1 LALNLHLSAVEIDE
15 TQPYDPSQSGAAE
28 RQSHYRIMKGFLVVK
43 FAQAT
48 LLPLLLFLGS
58 LVSLGQTQ
66 SAPAA
71 AEAEHV
77 TGLTDIKENTKGTLT
92 VENGTLTF
100 ASSRTRCDVSAVS
113 IQDVVTGNDSQ
124 RVIRGTMGTL
134 TMLAPYGAGR
144 AISLLRNKIDTFT
157 IQYRDSDGGLHGAI
171 FTMPVGEAELI
182 KESLLAQGAH
192 TSIPSREDSTA
203 GPTQQAEAKEQQR

>member
-1 LALNLHLSAVEIDE
+1 MKLTE
-15 TQPYDPSQSGAAE
+15 TQPYDPSQSGRANG
-28 RQSHYRIMKGFLVVK
+28 QSHYRFRKGLLVVK
-43 FAQAT
+43 FAQAI
-48 LLPLLLFLGS
+48 LLPLLLLLGS
-58 LVSLGQTQ
+58 VVSLSQTQ

-71 AEAEHV
+71 AEAVQV

-92 VENGTLTF
+92 VENRTLTF
-100 ASSRTRCDVSAVS
+100 ASSKSSCDVSAVS

-144 AISLLRNKIDTFT
+144 AISLLREKIDTLT
-157 IQYRDSDGGLHGAI
+157 IQYRDSNGGLHGAV
-171 FTMPVGEAELI
+171 FTMPVGKAELI

-192 TSIPSREDSTA
+192 TSISSNEDSTA